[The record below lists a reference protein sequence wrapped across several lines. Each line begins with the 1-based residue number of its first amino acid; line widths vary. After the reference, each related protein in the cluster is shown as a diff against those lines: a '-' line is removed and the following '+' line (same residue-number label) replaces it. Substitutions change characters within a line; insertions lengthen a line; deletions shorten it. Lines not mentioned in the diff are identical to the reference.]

1 MKKRVKICACTG
13 KMCGGTCGY
22 CSYARID
29 IEGDGYF
36 DMICDYYKKKVQSDD
51 LACGNYR

>member
-1 MKKRVKICACTG
+1 MKKKLIKKCTG